1 LFHQVHRSFDY
12 AGRFASESAC
22 SAHDDRQKLK
32 GITID
37 GIHAFDTCEFG

>member
-1 LFHQVHRSFDY
+1 MTGKKSVCQ
-12 AGRFASESAC
+12 
-22 SAHDDRQKLK
+22 LK